1 MRSPPPAAV
10 TADRDAGWVSSV
22 RPMVDDDLSVV
33 SAIETR
39 VYRTPWPTSALADHL
54 QSASYRYWVATA
66 AGQVIGYAG
75 LRVGTYALV
84 TTVTVEPSNRSQGV
98 GAALMR
104 ELIDWAWGH
113 SVVRLRLEVRA
124 TNRQATRLYSK
135 FAFRTV
141 GLRRGY
147 YGSEG
152 DAIIMELARSSD
164 S

>member
-1 MRSPPPAAV
+1 
-10 TADRDAGWVSSV
+10 
-22 RPMVDDDLSVV
+22 MVEEDLSPV
-33 SAIETR
+33 SVIERR
-39 VYRTPWPTSALADHL
+39 VYRTPWPTKALAEHL
-54 QSASYRYWVATA
+54 QSASYRYWVSTA

-84 TTVTVEPSNRSQGV
+84 TTVTVEPSNRRQGV

-104 ELIDWAWGH
+104 ELIDWGWEH

-124 TNRQATRLYSK
+124 TNEHAMRLYSK
-135 FAFRTV
+135 FGFRTV

-147 YGSEG
+147 YGVEG
-152 DAIIMELARSSD
+152 DAMIMELTRSSD